1 MRYTVYEADHPNKVR
16 VLDGVHTKR
25 MGGWKWRVFEI
36 DEDWCDRPCCQEG
49 REAGKTMELIQPP
62 HKAGDVLR

>member
-1 MRYTVYEADHPNKVR
+1 VYEADHPNKVR